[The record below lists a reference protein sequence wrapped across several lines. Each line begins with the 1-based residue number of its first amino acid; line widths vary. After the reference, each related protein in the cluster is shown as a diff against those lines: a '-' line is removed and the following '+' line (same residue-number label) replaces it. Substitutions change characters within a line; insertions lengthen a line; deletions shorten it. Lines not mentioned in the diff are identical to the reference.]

1 MFRHPKRYNLF
12 KKAESAVLKE
22 LDLIKYIESK
32 RFQLTTTVGLLTPN
46 QKLVTNEFSQV
57 LIYESS
63 AYDYSNSTDDGQG

>member
-1 MFRHPKRYNLF
+1 MFRHPKRYNLV
-12 KKAESAVLKE
+12 KKAESAILKE

-57 LIYESS
+57 LIHESS